1 VIAGVVSAATLLIGS
16 TVVVAVPLPRAEAC
30 SLTPDSDHCYAETYD
45 SQDTPTGVKA
55 NLSFSC
61 LHSPNGSDVVT
72 QEVWIADS
80 VTPSYWVEN
89 GMLDGYSNAIHQWFW
104 ADNRPN
110 YGFSVHITSFT
121 VNMNVVHLAKIYRN
135 GTHPDWPVFRD
146 STQLGTS
153 TPNDFTGAVVIGG
166 SEYTTSGVRDVGTIA
181 GIAYRD
187 RSGSWHDIGTTGDG
201 HPPFG
206 PGHYVTDRY
215 DHSTSTENITG
226 PC

>member
-1 VIAGVVSAATLLIGS
+1 MDLIMWRSTRHGKKLWSIRVCVIAGIVSAATLLIGS

-89 GMLDGYSNAIHQWFW
+89 GMLDGYRNAI
-104 ADNRPN
+104 
-110 YGFSVHITSFT
+110 
-121 VNMNVVHLAKIYRN
+121 
-135 GTHPDWPVFRD
+135 HPDWPVFRD